1 MSFCSG
7 FTVFYETGFPQTAY
21 LEIDHSS
28 QEEKKNRVIKHLAT
42 LQIIRKKMIKVMEK

>member
-1 MSFCSG
+1 MSVLSSLYGGDMF
-7 FTVFYETGFPQTAY
+7 
-21 LEIDHSS
+21 LSS